1 MQRSVNAHV
10 GQRVRQ
16 RRWEVGM
23 TLQKLSDRV
32 GITAQQ
38 IMKIEA
44 GTNEISAS
52 QMRDIATALEVPAS
66 LFSEGF
72 ARTFNSMARSGH
84 PIPAS
89 SDPTG
94 WATGFTP
101 HPRALTR
108 HRRCLQHQRRVQ
120 FGNAVNQ
127 V

>member
-23 TLQKLSDRV
+23 TLQQLSDRV

-52 QMRDIATALEVPAS
+52 QMLDIATALEVPAS
-66 LFSEGF
+66 FFSEGF
-72 ARTFNSMARSGH
+72 AKKFNSVA
-84 PIPAS
+84 
-89 SDPTG
+89 
-94 WATGFTP
+94 
-101 HPRALTR
+101 
-108 HRRCLQHQRRVQ
+108 
-120 FGNAVNQ
+120 
-127 V
+127 